1 MSEPETK
8 NGTNGMSRID
18 LVLRILDRYGLATL
32 GIIGIAWFAWVSI
45 VYERET
51 MMPTIELNTKAMER
65 NSEVIRQLP
74 AALRKEI
81 IIDREAE
88 KPHP

>member
-1 MSEPETK
+1 MSETET
-8 NGTNGMSRID
+8 GTDAMGRID
-18 LVLRILDRYGLATL
+18 VILRILDRYGLATL

-45 VYERET
+45 KYERET

-74 AALRKEI
+74 VALRNEF
-81 IIDREAE
+81 DAE
-88 KPHP
+88 KKPL

>member
-1 MSEPETK
+1 MSETETGK
-8 NGTNGMSRID
+8 DAMGRID
-18 LVLRILDRYGLATL
+18 IILRILDRYGLATL

-45 VYERET
+45 KYERET

-74 AALRKEI
+74 VALRKEF
-81 IIDREAE
+81 DAE
-88 KPHP
+88 KKPL